1 MKKKRKPGKWVA
13 IPALGGAIILG
24 SVGLKEFQEKWESG
38 GKMVLTVYA
47 DKLAG
52 GLPTVCD
59 GLTRHVTSTPIIVGE
74 KWTVEKCEHEVDRA
88 RTKVQLQ
95 LIRCFDYMPPQS
107 VFDMAS
113 DHAWNNGVAGTC
125 GSQAMKAWNKGEWEI
140 GCRRMVFS
148 DSGKRVWSYVKTG
161 RKLPNG
167 KPEYRFVQG
176 LANRG
181 DDRLKVCRLLRNYDP
196 GEAAW

>member
-1 MKKKRKPGKWVA
+1 MVF
-13 IPALGGAIILG
+13 IPALGGFLIFG
-24 SVGLKEFQEKWESG
+24 SVALQEFKGRWESG
-38 GKMVLTVYA
+38 RERVLTVYA

-59 GLTRHVTSTPIIVGE
+59 GLTRHVTSTPIIVGQR
-74 KWTVEKCEHEVDRA
+74 WTTEKCMAEEAAA
-88 RTKVQLQ
+88 RDKVQRQ
-95 LIRCFDYMPPQS
+95 LVKCFDILPPQS
-107 VFDMAS
+107 VFDMGT
-113 DHAWNNGVAGTC
+113 DHAWNNGVPNTC
-125 GSQAMKAWNKGEWEI
+125 GSQAMKAWNAGQWEL

-148 DSGKRVWSYVKTG
+148 DGGKRVWAYTKTG

-181 DDRLKVCRLLRNYDP
+181 DARLAVCRQLATYNP
-196 GEAAW
+196 GPVL

>member
-113 DHAWNNGVAGTC
+113 DHAWNNGVPGTC

-148 DSGKRVWSYVKTG
+148 DSGKRVWAYVKTG
-161 RKLPNG
+161 RKVNG

-181 DDRLKVCRLLRNYDP
+181 DDRLRVCRQLRNYDP
-196 GEAAW
+196 GEATW

>member
-1 MKKKRKPGKWVA
+1 MTKKQRTPGKVTFIA
-13 IPALGGAIILG
+13 ALGGTLIFG
-24 SVGLKEFQEKWESG
+24 SVAVREFGEKWESG
-38 GKMVLTVYA
+38 GDRVLTVYA

-52 GLPTVCD
+52 NIPTVCD
-59 GLTRHVTSTPIIVGE
+59 GLTRHVTDTPIVVGQ
-74 KWTVEKCEHEVDRA
+74 KWTDEKCEREEMAA
-88 RTKVQLQ
+88 RTKLQLQ
-95 LIRCFDYMPPQS
+95 LIRCYDRLPPQS

-113 DHAWNNGVAGTC
+113 DHAWNNGVPGTC

-148 DSGKRVWSYVKTG
+148 VSGKRVWAYTKTG

-181 DDRLKVCRLLRNYDP
+181 DDRLRVCRQLKDYDP
-196 GEAAW
+196 GPAT